1 MARKDERF
9 EDVES
14 AYRKLNSSLTIYARR
29 NLIEQDSALDVVNDA
44 FVKVLEWKKENPD
57 KHVSYLMVRRKVLQA
72 CRSKNR
78 QQRMVSIYD
87 PAFSAYFRTERDG

>member
-1 MARKDERF
+1 MARKDEKY
-9 EDVES
+9 EDVET
-14 AYRKLNSSLTIYARR
+14 AYKRLLPALTVYARR
-29 NLIEQDSALDVVNDA
+29 NLIEVDSAIDVVNDA